1 MYNYISGKLTSK
13 TPAYAVIETGGIGY
27 EIRITL
33 NTYSSIKENSDC
45 KLFTHLYVKE
55 DVQML
60 YGFQNEDEKHAFLQ
74 LIGVSGIG
82 PSTALMVLS
91 SLSVSE
97 LVDAVSTENVS
108 LIQSVKGIGAKTAK
122 RLILELKDKLG
133 QEIAS
138 ASQVSP
144 SAANIESGQIAQK
157 KEEALQ
163 ALIILGLGKPAA
175 EKGLQAIIK
184 KYGNTL
190 SIEEMIK
197 YTLKNN

>member
-1 MYNYISGKLTSK
+1 MYNYISGKLISK

-33 NTYSSIKENSDC
+33 STYSAIKENTDC

-55 DVQML
+55 DLQML
-60 YGFQNEDEKHAFLQ
+60 YGFQSEREKKAFLQ
-74 LIGVSGIG
+74 LISVSGIG

-97 LVDAVSTENVS
+97 FVEAVNSENVGI
-108 LIQSVKGIGAKTAK
+108 IQSVKGIGAKTAK

-133 QEIAS
+133 QEIAGS
-138 ASQVSP
+138 SQSSP
-144 SAANIESGQIAQK
+144 SAANLEAGQLSQK
-157 KEEALQ
+157 KEEVLQ
-163 ALIILGLGKPAA
+163 ALIILGLSKAVA
-175 EKGLQAIIK
+175 EKGLQTIIK

-197 YTLKNN
+197 LTLKHN

>member
-13 TPAYAVIETGGIGY
+13 TPAYAVIENGGIGY
-27 EIRITL
+27 EVRITL

-55 DVQML
+55 DIQML
-60 YGFQNEDEKHAFLQ
+60 YGFQSEDEKSAFLQ
-74 LIGVSGIG
+74 LISVSGIG

-91 SLSVSE
+91 SLSVAE
-97 LVDAVSTENVS
+97 LVDAINTENVG

-133 QEIAS
+133 KELGTG
-138 ASQVSP
+138 SQASP
-144 SAANIESGQIAQK
+144 SAANMEVGQASLK

-163 ALIILGLGKPAA
+163 ALVILGLSKPAA
-175 EKGLQAIIK
+175 EKGLQSILK

-197 YTLKNN
+197 LTLKNN